1 MGRSK
6 ELTEEERSYVVGLAR
21 GGLSISK
28 IATETKRPRGTIA
41 TILRRFRIRGNV
53 KTAPRSGRPPVTT
66 PRDERSLERLVKQDR
81 HTTAKSLTK
90 KWNKVT
96 EKDVSVMTTRRRL
109 HSLGYIGRQARKKP
123 YISSKNKKKR
133 MEWARVMRKKNL
145 AYWKKV
151 VFTDESK
158 IKISRSDGRVF
169 VWRKSTVEWLPCC
182 TLGSVKMGEASIMVW
197 GAISYDGVGPLTVVE
212 SSITGETYRQ
222 TLHKHFLPLVVS

>member
-21 GGLSISK
+21 GKLSISK
-28 IATETKRPRGTIA
+28 IATETKRPWGTIA
-41 TILRRFRIRGNV
+41 TILRFRIRRNV
-53 KTAPRSGRPPVTT
+53 KTAPHSGRPPVTT

-81 HTTAKSLTK
+81 RATAKSLTRE
-90 KWNKVT
+90 WNKVT
-96 EKDVSVMTTRRRL
+96 QKNVSVTTTRRRL
-109 HSLGYIGRQARKKP
+109 HSLGYNGRQARKKP

-158 IKISRSDGRVF
+158 IKISGSDGRVF
-169 VWRKSTVEWLPCC
+169 IWRKSTE
-182 TLGSVKMGEASIMVW
+182 
-197 GAISYDGVGPLTVVE
+197 
-212 SSITGETYRQ
+212 
-222 TLHKHFLPLVVS
+222 